1 MNVAIYV
8 RVSTNHQT
16 TDNQLLEL
24 YEVCERNDWTVVEE
38 YNETVSGT
46 KGENDR
52 DELKRLLID
61 ASRKKFDKVV
71 VWSVDRLSRSM
82 THLVSVLSQLKDMNI
97 DIYSFKQGIDT
108 SSVMGSSFFHMV
120 GIFAELE
127 SNLRS
132 ERQIIGIKRALKQ
145 GVKFGRKDVVDEE
158 TEYQIYQL
166 RQQGKSYRKIAD
178 KVGISHTR
186 VAQQCKSMSM

>member
-61 ASRKKFDKVV
+61 KK
-71 VWSVDRLSRSM
+71 
-82 THLVSVLSQLKDMNI
+82 
-97 DIYSFKQGIDT
+97 
-108 SSVMGSSFFHMV
+108 
-120 GIFAELE
+120 
-127 SNLRS
+127 
-132 ERQIIGIKRALKQ
+132 
-145 GVKFGRKDVVDEE
+145 
-158 TEYQIYQL
+158 
-166 RQQGKSYRKIAD
+166 KI
-178 KVGISHTR
+178 T
-186 VAQQCKSMSM
+186 